1 MKSSKLLLNLSLWFL
16 SLVAFIGMSYLISSG
31 NATVLSISSL
41 SILAL
46 VAKLGADELERLKDE
61 GPL

>member
-16 SLVAFIGMSYLISSG
+16 SLVAFVGISYLISSG
-31 NATVLSISSL
+31 NATVLSISLL

-46 VAKLGADELERLKDE
+46 VAKLGADELERLDDE
-61 GPL
+61 GLL

>member
-31 NATVLSISSL
+31 NATVLSISLL

-46 VAKLGADELERLKDE
+46 VAKLGADELERLDDE
-61 GPL
+61 GLL